1 VSGPSPAF
9 RRALWRTLILTPIV
23 ACGPML
29 VRNGIAAHSEPILY
43 DFRGGLYNAAVAI
56 LHGHAFYRP
65 AFLAHQVA
73 IMRHGGIG
81 LGELDTNAFSIPV
94 YPAFANL
101 LVVPLALAPFWLAG
115 ALFTLASLAAMAGGL
130 WLLGVRDRR
139 CLALALV
146 SWPFAG
152 GALLGSVGPLIVL
165 GAGVAWRWRER
176 LWPAALAVA
185 SVVALKIFP
194 WTLGVW
200 LLVTRRYRALA
211 LAVAACVAVTLGAW
225 ALIGF
230 DGMARYPQMLSEMSL
245 LQEGRA
251 VSVVTIARVLGLS
264 PGAATAIALAL
275 AAGILWG
282 AWRLARRPDGDRRA
296 FGLAIIAALTA
307 SPIVWEH
314 YMVLLFVPIALASP
328 RLSRLWLAPLVS
340 PLLVSLS
347 RVVIPDS
354 RVVAADSPN
363 ALRQAVIW
371 LVIETVVAGALC
383 TTGPQRAG
391 FRARL
396 RLGAHARRPA
406 AAR

>member
-1 VSGPSPAF
+1 
-9 RRALWRTLILTPIV
+9 
-23 ACGPML
+23 
-29 VRNGIAAHSEPILY
+29 
-43 DFRGGLYNAAVAI
+43 
-56 LHGHAFYRP
+56 
-65 AFLAHQVA
+65 
-73 IMRHGGIG
+73 
-81 LGELDTNAFSIPV
+81 
-94 YPAFANL
+94 
-101 LVVPLALAPFWLAG
+101 
-115 ALFTLASLAAMAGGL
+115 
-130 WLLGVRDRR
+130 
-139 CLALALV
+139 
-146 SWPFAG
+146 
-152 GALLGSVGPLIVL
+152 
-165 GAGVAWRWRER
+165 
-176 LWPAALAVA
+176 
-185 SVVALKIFP
+185 
-194 WTLGVW
+194 
-200 LLVTRRYRALA
+200 
-211 LAVAACVAVTLGAW
+211 VTLGAW